1 MDILNWLYLVKKK
14 FTRTSVENPDADLI
28 ALGGNA
34 TYAKR
39 GDKYQTYVV
48 PFGSAVAELEGN
60 VLRTGIYDEYTN
72 GGDYVFAV
80 SPILT
85 KTTDKV
91 IDTPASPTF
100 ISVDMQGW
108 KLSGSFS
115 IDNTYYA
122 GDQVYLGSIEF
133 SENFPFWDMM
143 PWKTS
148 GQVYSWDGS
157 DRYSA
162 LGYGSL
168 MYDINA
174 GGLIPV
180 NTHIETYWY
189 PTPTGPG
196 YDIYFVYDQA
206 DPTAQIADTV
216 ISFQFEFLTPTQQ
229 TPQYYFYD

>member
-1 MDILNWLYLVKKK
+1 MDILNWVYLLKKK
-14 FTRTSVENPDADLI
+14 LIKDKVENPDQDLLVI
-28 ALGGNA
+28 GGKA

-39 GDKYQTYVV
+39 GDAYQSYGV

-60 VLRTGIYDEYTN
+60 VLRTGIYDETTN
-72 GGDYVFAV
+72 GGDYWFGI

-100 ISVDMQGW
+100 VSVDMQGW
-108 KLSGSFS
+108 KLSGSFDIS
-115 IDNTYYA
+115 NTNYA

-133 SENFPFWDMM
+133 NIDLPFWDMF

-157 DRYSA
+157 DCYSA

-168 MYDINA
+168 MYEVNA

-180 NTHIETYWY
+180 NTYIKLQWY
-189 PTPTGPG
+189 PTSAGSG
-196 YDIYFVYDQA
+196 YDIYLVYDQA
-206 DPTAQIADTV
+206 DPTAQITYSV
-216 ISFQFEFLTPTQQ
+216 VSFQFEFLTPTEQIP
-229 TPQYYFYD
+229 TYYFY